1 MSVPRALRRAI
12 RPLRTDRLGKL
23 AALALLIG
31 LVAGCA
37 TAPLPPFGAD
47 RTTAMLEPDERALW
61 KESRELQYKIRLSG
75 LLFED
80 PTLDAYLGEVLQR
93 ATPEPIRAAGIEPR
107 VEVISDVN
115 IDGYSFANGVIY
127 IHTGLLAHMRDETQ
141 LATLLTRELAHVHHR
156 HALRA
161 KRDARS
167 SADTLAWIG
176 VGATLV
182 EGGGQMKLLAQA
194 ASITSAIGFAHEL
207 ETTADATGLEFLDA
221 AGYAVG
227 GTPDFYRMTVE
238 YLAEVHAQ
246 GVWGWAPFAPP
257 PQISARISGMESLIA
272 STYPSQ
278 VARRGPSIDAAAFR
292 SKIHP
297 ATLRQAELERAAGLF
312 LSAAQT
318 AELAT
323 ASAPRD
329 ARAWILLGHARMGQR
344 SKPLPGRPVPSI
356 QNVRAAF
363 EGALRVDPRNAE
375 ATRELGMTYYR
386 VTGSSRAPEDAREA
400 LRYLREY
407 ERLAPDAGD
416 LEYVDRYIDELER
429 ETR

>member
-1 MSVPRALRRAI
+1 MRAGT
-12 RPLRTDRLGKL
+12 RTDRGTRLRSL
-23 AALALLIG
+23 AAVSLL
-31 LVAGCA
+31 VAVAAGCA
-37 TAPLPPFGAD
+37 TAPLPPLGAD
-47 RTTAMLEPDERALW
+47 RTTAMLEADERALW
-61 KESRELQYKIRLSG
+61 KESRELQYKIGLSG
-75 LLFED
+75 LLFDD
-80 PTLDAYLGEVLQR
+80 PALEAYLGEVLER
-93 ATPEPIRAAGIEPR
+93 VTPGPIRAAGIEPR

-115 IDGYSFANGVIY
+115 IDGYSFANGMIY

-141 LATLLTRELAHVHHR
+141 LATLLTRELAHVRHR
-156 HALRA
+156 HAIRA
-161 KRDARS
+161 KRDARA

-227 GTPDFYRMTVE
+227 GTPDFYRMTLE

-272 STYPSQ
+272 TRYPNQ
-278 VARRGPSIDAAAFR
+278 VARRGPSIDASAFQAR
-292 SKIHP
+292 IHP
-297 ATLRQAELERAAGLF
+297 ATIRQAELELAAGLF

-323 ASAPRD
+323 GSAPRD
-329 ARAWILLGHARMGQR
+329 ARAWMLLGQARMGQR

-356 QNVRAAF
+356 QSVREAF
-363 EGALRVDPRNAE
+363 EGALSVDPRNPE

-386 VTGSSRAPEDAREA
+386 STGSSRAPEDARAA
-400 LRYLREY
+400 LRHLREY
-407 ERLAPDAGD
+407 KRLAPDAGD
-416 LEYVDRYIDELER
+416 VEYVDRYIDELER